1 MYPTF
6 SLLQL
11 ATLVTPLLA
20 IPVEQQQ
27 GNSLEERQ
35 SGAAGLAL
43 SCDLVAGSKTG
54 DAYYDQQVTDVID
67 CGAGTCSVSKINEHT
82 FGYSIGGG
90 VNNEFVSLDASV
102 TEEWTSGTQ
111 YQCDGEKGQKACVWV
126 KVAYTKYNLEAD
138 KGMSCSGPTHADM
151 TAPNTNNVGGE
162 YYCVYGDDCKG
173 LGLGYWEPYNGQF
186 SADSP

>member
-1 MYPTF
+1 MYATF

-11 ATLVTPLLA
+11 ATLIAPLLA
-20 IPVEQQQ
+20 IPVEQQS
-27 GNSLEERQ
+27 NSLEERQ

-126 KVAYTKYNLEAD
+126 KVAYTTYNLEAD